1 MSEVLALAARLA
13 VGLLTVGLTHPRVGL
28 VVAGGWWWAVR
39 AARGMGLKA
48 ATGGSFLL
56 PLAALVY
63 LWKNRRDVRDMMF
76 WAAVCAAGT
85 LWFWA
90 LMLAPSETR
99 LRVAVFSILLVLGGG
114 GVWAFRYL
122 HGQPPTW
129 SNFMAARAQTLREWD
144 VERTVA
150 AVTDEA
156 VRVSDVRADG
166 ADVVASVTVAPGQSP
181 TDLEEHLLT
190 LLGPTTYRLT
200 GREAAS
206 VSVSRTR
213 APGKFLVRIS
223 TDHPLRE
230 VVLWRDL

>member
-1 MSEVLALAARLA
+1 MSEVFALAVRLA
-13 VGLLTVGLTHPRVGL
+13 VGVLTIGLTHPRVGL
-28 VVAGGWWWAVR
+28 VVAAGWWWAIR
-39 AARGMGLKA
+39 AAKGMGLKA
-48 ATGGSFLL
+48 ATGGSLLL

-63 LWKNRRDVRDMMF
+63 LWKNRRDVRDMIF
-76 WAAVCAAGT
+76 WASVCAAGSV
-85 LWFWA
+85 WFWA
-90 LMLAPSETR
+90 LWLAPSETR
-99 LRVAVFSILLVLGGG
+99 VRTGVFSVLLALAGG

-156 VRVSDVRADG
+156 VKVSDVRADG

-181 TDLEEHLLT
+181 SDLEEHLMG
-190 LLGPTTYRLT
+190 LLAATTHRLT
-200 GREAAS
+200 GREAVS

-213 APGKFLVRIS
+213 TPGRFLVRVS
-223 TDHPLRE
+223 TDHPLRK